1 VEIRNQKDFGAGLM
15 YMVVGIFFAYLASQ
29 YQMGTPAKMGPGYF
43 PFWIGVLLAAIGLLV
58 LIKSLSAKAAIEK
71 IPTFNWKIIGLI
83 TGSVILYGV
92 LLPIMGFA
100 FAILVLVFTSAYASH
115 EFHWKGTLVNAVV
128 LASATYL
135 VFVQGLKLQFP
146 LLPLFLQ

>member
-58 LIKSLSAKAAIEK
+58 LIKSLSAKASI
-71 IPTFNWKIIGLI
+71 
-83 TGSVILYGV
+83 
-92 LLPIMGFA
+92 
-100 FAILVLVFTSAYASH
+100 
-115 EFHWKGTLVNAVV
+115 
-128 LASATYL
+128 
-135 VFVQGLKLQFP
+135 
-146 LLPLFLQ
+146 